1 MEDWYTMTNRSAIA
15 TKDSIHGTSGV
26 HAVRQPM
33 VEIPKSEL
41 MDILKNLEGVK
52 RKLQNR
58 LNIQA

>member
-1 MEDWYTMTNRSAIA
+1 MADRAITV
-15 TKDSIHGTSGV
+15 TKDSIHGTSGG
-26 HAVRQPM
+26 ASGLGRQAM

>member
-1 MEDWYTMTNRSAIA
+1 MADRSIVV

-26 HAVRQPM
+26 GRQTM

>member
-1 MEDWYTMTNRSAIA
+1 MADRSIVV
-15 TKDSIHGTSGV
+15 TKDSIHGTSGIPTS
-26 HAVRQPM
+26 RQTM